1 MPTVKLDELEN
12 AAILVDDGAGS
23 AKALV
28 SRETGMIHLL
38 NDDYMD
44 EEAPLPGDIE
54 AEGLYVSVPST
65 RELGLGVELVFRFTG
80 QHLPADMESV
90 RDMFR
95 RKGAYGRFSRLVETR
110 GARDAWHRFREQE
123 IRVALEDWCRQHGL
137 QPEG

>member
-1 MPTVKLDELEN
+1 MASVKLDELEN
-12 AAILVDDGAGS
+12 AAILVDGGEGS

-28 SRETGMIHLL
+28 ARDTGMIHLL

-44 EEAPLPGDIE
+44 EEAPLPGDFE
-54 AEGLYVSVPST
+54 TEGLYVSVPSM

-110 GARDAWHRFREQE
+110 GARDAWHHFREQE
-123 IRVALEDWCRQHGL
+123 IRAALEDWCRQHGL
-137 QPEG
+137 QLED